1 MLLFKLAF
9 KNLIAAGLRTW
20 LSVGVLAFAY
30 ILIIFYNGLLDGWNQ
45 QARTDS
51 IAWEFGHGQLW
62 HADYDPYDPFSIQE
76 AHGEIPK
83 EFKENLVPILV
94 RQATIY
100 PQGRLQSVLLKGI
113 PANQNIL
120 VLPTRSLL
128 ESSDGTIKAI
138 IGSQMATSTKLKKGS
153 TVLMRWR
160 DKNGTFDA
168 MEIEIADVFQTNV
181 PAVDN
186 GTIWVDMST
195 LAKITGIEGMAT
207 YLVAS
212 KDFTKPNS
220 SNWIFH
226 SQSSLL
232 KSIDD
237 IIAPKKI
244 SGYIIYTM
252 LLGLAFLA
260 IFDTQVMSI
269 FRRQKE
275 IGIFIALGMTR
286 WQVVRMFTIEGSSNS
301 LLGAAAGAV
310 FGTPLFIYFARN
322 GIVMPDYAQS
332 SGIVMSQTMFP
343 AFGVGLVVTTIVLV
357 IIASTVVSFLPARK
371 IAKMDPTLAL
381 KGKIQ

>member
-83 EFKENLVPILV
+83 EFEENLVPILV

-120 VLPTRSLL
+120 ALPTRSLL

-237 IIAPKKI
+237 IIASKKI

-275 IGIFIALGMTR
+275 IGIFI
-286 WQVVRMFTIEGSSNS
+286 
-301 LLGAAAGAV
+301 
-310 FGTPLFIYFARN
+310 
-322 GIVMPDYAQS
+322 
-332 SGIVMSQTMFP
+332 
-343 AFGVGLVVTTIVLV
+343 
-357 IIASTVVSFLPARK
+357 
-371 IAKMDPTLAL
+371 
-381 KGKIQ
+381 